1 MADFNQVTLI
11 GRLGKDAEIRTLPG
25 GGEVASF
32 SVATD
37 TGYKDKQSG
46 EWKKNTH
53 WHQIV
58 TFQEGI
64 IKMLKSRGKKG
75 ARVFLQGQLENRSWR
90 KDGET
95 TDRIQAEIKIGPQD
109 TFTFLDAD
117 KAEKQA
123 AE

>member
-1 MADFNQVTLI
+1 MADFNQVTLL

-25 GGEVASF
+25 GTDVASF

-37 TGYKDKQSG
+37 TGYKDKATG

-53 WHQIV
+53 FHQIV

-75 ARVFLQGQLENRSWR
+75 ARVMLQGQLEYRSWR

-95 TDRIQAEIKIGPQD
+95 SDRIQPEIKIGPQD
-109 TFTFLDAD
+109 SFTFLDAD
-117 KAEKQA
+117 KQA